1 MIRKNWKLKD
11 VDNEAVDV
19 LSDALGGNRVLASL
33 LVQRN
38 VRDIDEM
45 HDFFSPS
52 YSQLHDPML
61 MHNMKRAVDCIVQL
75 LHDRERMLIYGDY
88 DVDGTTAVA
97 MVYSFLKKQGGDVS
111 YYIPDRYSEGYGIS
125 KQGIDFAYNNGIR
138 WIIALDCGI
147 KANEKVDYAKS
158 KGIEFIICDHHYAGT
173 ELPQAFAILNPKC
186 DDTYPYN
193 ELSGCGV
200 GFKLIQALS
209 RYLGLPQEEA
219 YEYIDMVA
227 VSIASDIV
235 SMDKE
240 NRALTYLGLQKLNTN
255 PSLGLRSILSI
266 SKIRKD
272 QRVTSDDIVFR
283 IGPRINAAGRM
294 SSGNRAVDLLCGQD
308 ERLSIEVAREIDEH
322 NKSRKMVDTEITRQ
336 ALQMMSNDSKQD
348 TRKSTVLFS
357 PDWHKGVVGIVASRL
372 IDTYYKPTVIL
383 TESNGLATGSARSV
397 EGFDLYSAVEA
408 CSEYLENFGGH
419 TYAAGVTMKLENI
432 EPFSRKFEE
441 EVSARITEDQLVPHV
456 EIDAEITLS
465 QITPDFCSMLKRFQP
480 FGPGNLAP
488 VFLTPNVYCNNDV
501 RTVGPFGEHLKIN
514 VYQVNEDGTRSAT
527 FPAIGF
533 QMGGRVKEVKAGRPF
548 HICYVIE
555 ENQYQGKT
563 TYQLRIKDLK
573 VGTLQIITED
583 LHDETVLSY
592 DAVSY

>member
-1 MIRKNWKLKD
+1 MVRKNWKLKD
-11 VDNEAVDV
+11 VDSEAVDV
-19 LSDALGGNRVLASL
+19 LSEALGGNRVLASL

-38 VRDIDEM
+38 VRTISEM

-52 YSQLHDPML
+52 YEQLHDPML

-75 LHDRERMLIYGDY
+75 LHDREKMLIYGDY

-125 KQGIDFAYNNGIR
+125 KQGIDHAYRSGIK

-158 KGIEFIICDHHYAGT
+158 KGIEFIICDHHYAGAK
-173 ELPQAFAILNPKC
+173 LPQAFAILNPKC
-186 DDTYPYN
+186 DDTYPYK

-209 RYLGLPQEEA
+209 SALGLPQEEA

-227 VSIASDIV
+227 VSVASDIV

-255 PSLGLRSILSI
+255 PSLGLKSILSI
-266 SKIRKD
+266 SKMRKD
-272 QRVTSDDIVFR
+272 QKITSDDIVFR

-308 ERLSIEVAREIDEH
+308 ERLSRELAREIDEH
-322 NKSRKMVDTEITRQ
+322 NTLRKQIDTEITSQ
-336 ALQMMSNDSKQD
+336 ALREMSKDPQQESH
-348 TRKSTVLFS
+348 KSTVLFN
-357 PDWHKGVVGIVASRL
+357 PNWHKGVVGIVASRL

-383 TESNGLATGSARSV
+383 TESNGMATGSARSV

-432 EPFSRKFEE
+432 EAFRRKFEE
-441 EVSARITEDQLVPHV
+441 EVSARITPDQLVPSV
-456 EIDAEITLS
+456 EIDTEIELS
-465 QITPDFCSMLKRFQP
+465 QITPEFCAMLKRFQP
-480 FGPGNLAP
+480 FGPSNPAP
-488 VFLTPNVYCNNDV
+488 VFLTPNVYCTNDV
-501 RTVGPFGEHLKIN
+501 RTVGPYGEHLKIN
-514 VYQVNEDGTRSAT
+514 VYQIDEDGTKSPVV
-527 FPAIGF
+527 PAIGF

-555 ENQYQGKT
+555 ENSYQGNKS
-563 TYQLRIKDLK
+563 YQLRIKDLMA
-573 VGTLQIITED
+573 GTLRTITED
-583 LHDETVLSY
+583 LHDETVY
-592 DAVSY
+592 DGGF